1 MAITRGTT
9 TYPANCKAPC
19 PAGQVILPS
28 TFIGSPTTPQSLN
41 VPLTPWNG
49 FFLDRINQ
57 LDIKV
62 QKSFKV
68 NRFTVLPTFEMFNAN
83 NSDAIIST
91 VTNNVLSSSVGF
103 ANSVMQPRMIG
114 LGAQVKW

>member
-1 MAITRGTT
+1 MPETR
-9 TYPANCKAPC
+9 
-19 PAGQVILPS
+19 V
-28 TFIGSPTTPQSLN
+28 
-41 VPLTPWNG
+41 VPLTPWNR

-68 NRFTVLPTFEMFNAN
+68 DRFTVLPTFEMFNVN

-91 VTNNVLSSSVGF
+91 VSNNVLSSSVGF